1 MKYRRICLEKT
12 RLPDDTVLHRGHE
25 YTTSAVKFG
34 TLTVYL
40 KGKEYRV
47 TSGLF
52 AGAMLVAAL
61 FGC

>member
-40 KGKEYRV
+40 KGKEYRSV
-47 TSGLF
+47 ASGLF
-52 AGAMLVAAL
+52 AGAMLVAA
-61 FGC
+61 

>member
-1 MKYRRICLEKT
+1 MKYRRICLET
-12 RLPDDTVLHRGHE
+12 TILPDGSTLHRGHE

-40 KGKEYRV
+40 KSKEYRIA
-47 TSGLF
+47 SGLF